1 MIGATLGGLFGLGVL
16 LVGAAIR
23 PKSLTLESRVSTW
36 AGQRN
41 SAHFSNIAVGSP
53 IPALVAWLDRSLGG
67 SRSVS
72 RRLQRLNSSLSV
84 VDFRSQQVVAGC
96 LGLLLGLTVALM
108 LSATSSPSAYV
119 AVFLAVGGFVLGVVG
134 RDQYLSHQVIE
145 HDRRISQEFPTI
157 AELLALAVAA
167 GEPPTAALERVVRVS
182 HGELASQLQEIVN
195 DIRMGARFVDAF
207 DALAARTGVTAIA
220 RFSEALS
227 IAVERGTPLTDV
239 LHAQAADVRETARR
253 ALIELAAR
261 KEIAMMLPV
270 VFLLLP
276 VTVLIAFYPG
286 FIGLSFDS

>member
-1 MIGATLGGLFGLGVL
+1 MIAATIGGLFGLGVL
-16 LVGAAIR
+16 LLGVAIS

-36 AGQRN
+36 AGQGN
-41 SAHFSNIAVGSP
+41 SANFSATGIGSP
-53 IPALVAWLDRSLGG
+53 IPALVDWLDRSLGG
-67 SRSVS
+67 SKSVS
-72 RRLQRLNSSLSV
+72 RRLQRLNSSLTV
-84 VDFRSQQVVAGC
+84 VEFRSQQIVAGC
-96 LGLLLGLTVALM
+96 LGLLLGLIVTLM
-108 LSATSSPSAYV
+108 LGTASNPSSFV
-119 AVFLAVGGFVLGVVG
+119 AVFLAIGGFILGVLG
-134 RDQYLSHQVIE
+134 RDQYLSHQVTE
-145 HDRRISQEFPTI
+145 HERRLSQEFPTI

-195 DIRMGARFVDAF
+195 DIRMGTRFVDAF
-207 DALAARTGVTAIA
+207 DSLAARTGVTAVA

-227 IAVERGTPLTDV
+227 VAVERGTPLTDV

-253 ALIELAAR
+253 SLIELAAR

-286 FIGLSFDS
+286 FIGLSFES

>member
-1 MIGATLGGLFGLGVL
+1 MIAAAIGGLFGLGVL
-16 LVGAAIR
+16 LVGATFNSK
-23 PKSLTLESRVSTW
+23 PLTLESRVSSW
-36 AGQRN
+36 AGSGN
-41 SAHFSNIAVGSP
+41 SQNFSSIGISSP
-53 IPALVAWLDRSLGG
+53 ISLSAAWLDRLLGG

-84 VDFRSQQVVAGC
+84 AEFRSQQVVAGC
-96 LGLLLGLTVALM
+96 LGLLLGLIATLM
-108 LSATSSPSAYV
+108 LGASMRPSALVV
-119 AVFLAVGGFVLGVVG
+119 ASFAIGGFVLGMFG
-134 RDQYLSHQVIE
+134 RDQYLTHQVTE
-145 HDRRISQEFPTI
+145 HERRLSQEFPTI

-182 HGELASQLQEIVN
+182 HGELAIQLQEIVN
-195 DIRMGARFVDAF
+195 DIRMGTRFVDAF
-207 DALAARTGVTAIA
+207 DSLAARSGVTAIA
-220 RFSEALS
+220 RFSEALA

-253 ALIELAAR
+253 SLIELAAR

-286 FIGLSFDS
+286 FIGLSFES